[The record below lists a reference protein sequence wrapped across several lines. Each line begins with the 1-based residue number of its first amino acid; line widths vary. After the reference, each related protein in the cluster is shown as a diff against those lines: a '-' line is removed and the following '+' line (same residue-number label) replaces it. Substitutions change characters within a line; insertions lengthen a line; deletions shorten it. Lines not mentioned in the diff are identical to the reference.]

1 MLANCVRESRIQHLN
16 VMHQM
21 ILETKNSDIFA
32 DWILLLHDEQSENI
46 AESDGFYSECCDLFE
61 ELIADESY

>member
-1 MLANCVRESRIQHLN
+1 MLANCVRESRIQNLK

-32 DWILLLHDEQSENI
+32 DWILLLHDEPSEKI
-46 AESDGFYSECCDLFE
+46 AESDGFYNECCDLFAD
-61 ELIADESY
+61 LIADESY

>member
-1 MLANCVRESRIQHLN
+1 MLANCVRESRVQHLK

-21 ILETKNSDIFA
+21 ILETKNEDIYA
-32 DWILLLHDEQSENI
+32 DWILLLHDEPSEKI
-46 AESDGFYSECCDLFE
+46 IESDGFYLECCDLFE

>member
-1 MLANCVRESRIQHLN
+1 MLANCVRESRLQTLK

-21 ILETKNSDIFA
+21 ILETKNEDIVA
-32 DWILLLHDEQSENI
+32 DWILLLHDEPSEKI
-46 AESDGFYSECCDLFE
+46 AESDGFYNECYELFV